1 MMVPPADC
9 VNSDRS
15 FVCLYYNL
23 LQFILQFLLEPDA
36 LRPYLALAALCILGS
51 PAVAGE
57 VSGLPPH
64 LAPTTSPDYS
74 FYLGNDFLA
83 SGTSDDFR
91 TQQIIVTATLEDRW
105 ILLLDH
111 SILTRT
117 SPVNGLPARI
127 DQMSL
132 SLGYKLINERSPEG
146 SQSLMMGVGARGVG
160 NFEGSRIQNGVHAL
174 IESETSTLPY
184 AQTRQTDATLWALGE
199 RHKILRKAAGTG
211 WISGWDTGYWVRGG
225 ALATAD
231 GQFDGV
237 AGLYAI
243 ASRPGFDLWLGARRD
258 WREGYNADNV
268 QIETAA
274 AESKMA
280 IAYGARLG
288 SVVLE
293 VVQRSDSEAS
303 YGQMSFVTSAATR
316 KSPLERNLRGDVQLG
331 LYLPHMMFQLAGR
344 WHSRIFTDAN
354 SVWRE
359 SILVDLRAG
368 RPQLGRDVT
377 RFVDTAQLTAGLEF
391 SRPISPSVPWLRF
404 YSAASLG
411 WRREQLVGEGD
422 LAGVR
427 SEAVDKA
434 VLQAD
439 IGIEIDTTSI
449 GSHWRHSLRFGLSG
463 WLPTESV
470 VVTDGGIPSE
480 LQRAGA
486 SVAIVWTFDY
496 N

>member
-1 MMVPPADC
+1 
-9 VNSDRS
+9 
-15 FVCLYYNL
+15 
-23 LQFILQFLLEPDA
+23 
-36 LRPYLALAALCILGS
+36 
-51 PAVAGE
+51 
-57 VSGLPPH
+57 LPPH

-83 SGTSDDFR
+83 TGTTDDFR
-91 TQQIIVTATLEDRW
+91 TQQIIVTTTVKDRW
-105 ILLLDH
+105 VLLLDH
-111 SILTRT
+111 STLTRT
-117 SPVNGLPARI
+117 SPIIGLPARI

-132 SLGYKLINERSPEG
+132 SLGYKLINERSPE
-146 SQSLMMGVGARGVG
+146 SSRSLIMGVGARGVG

-184 AQTRQTDATLWALGE
+184 ADTRQTDATLWALGE
-199 RHKILRKAAGTG
+199 HHKILRTAAATG

-231 GQFDGV
+231 GQFDAV
-237 AGLYAI
+237 AGLYAV
-243 ASRPGFDLWLGARRD
+243 ASRPGFDLWLGARQD
-258 WREGYNADNV
+258 WREGYDADNV

-280 IAYGARLG
+280 ISYGARLG
-288 SVVLE
+288 SLVLE

-303 YGQMSFVTSAATR
+303 YGQISFVSSTATR
-316 KSPLERNLRGDVQLG
+316 RSPAVQSRRGDVQLG
-331 LYLPHMMFQLAGR
+331 LYFPHMMFQLAGR
-344 WHSRIFTDAN
+344 RHSRIFTDDDS

-377 RFVDTAQLTAGLEF
+377 RFVDTTQLTIGLEF
-391 SRPISPSVPWLRF
+391 SRQISPSVAWLRF
-404 YSAASLG
+404 YSAGSFG
-411 WRREQLVGEGD
+411 WRREQLVGEGN
-422 LAGVR
+422 LAGIR
-427 SEAVDKA
+427 SESVNKA

-439 IGIEIDTTSI
+439 IGIEIDTTSM
-449 GSHWRHSLRFGLSG
+449 GSNWRHSLRFGLSG

-486 SVAIVWTFDY
+486 SVAVIWTLDY

>member
-1 MMVPPADC
+1 MIVPRADC
-9 VNSDRS
+9 VNSDRGL
-15 FVCLYYNL
+15 VLLYYNL
-23 LQFILQFLLEPDA
+23 LQITLQFLLEPDA
-36 LRPYLALAALCILGS
+36 LRPYLALAALCVVGNSTL
-51 PAVAGE
+51 AGE

-64 LAPTTSPDYS
+64 LVPTTSPDYT

-83 SGTSDDFR
+83 TGTTDDFR
-91 TQQIIVTATLEDRW
+91 TQQIIVTATLKERW
-105 ILLLDH
+105 FLLLDH
-111 SILTRT
+111 STLTAT
-117 SPVNGLPARI
+117 NPSSGPPARI
-127 DQMSL
+127 DLMGL
-132 SLGYKLINERSPEG
+132 SLGYKLINEQSPDRN
-146 SQSLMMGVGARGVG
+146 QSLMMGIGARGVG
-160 NFEGSRIQNGVHAL
+160 NFEGSRIQNGFHAL

-199 RHKILRKAAGTG
+199 HHQILHKATGTG
-211 WISGWDTGYWVRGG
+211 WVSGWDRGYWARGG
-225 ALATAD
+225 ALATTD
-231 GQFDGV
+231 GQFDAV
-237 AGLYAI
+237 AGLYAV
-243 ASRPGFDLWLGARRD
+243 ASRPGFDLWLGVRRD

-268 QIETAA
+268 QAETAA
-274 AESKMA
+274 QESKMA
-280 IAYGARLG
+280 ISYGARLG
-288 SVVLE
+288 AVVLE

-316 KSPLERNLRGDVQLG
+316 KSSPERDVRGDLQLG

-344 WHSRIFTDAN
+344 THKRIFTDDN
-354 SVWRE
+354 SIWRE

-368 RPQLGRDVT
+368 RPQLGRDIT
-377 RFVDTAQLTAGLEF
+377 RFVDTVQVTAGLEF
-391 SRPISPSVPWLRF
+391 SRPMSPSSPWLRF

-411 WRREQLVGEGD
+411 WRREQLIGEGD

-427 SEAVDKA
+427 SESADKA

-449 GSHWRHSLRFGLSG
+449 RSNWRHSLRFGLSG

-470 VVTDGGIPSE
+470 VVTDGGLPSE

-486 SVAIVWTFDY
+486 SVAVLWTFDY